1 MKPAF
6 LSSGIAHPAPITWR
20 VMKVLVTGGAGYIG
34 SITSEI
40 LLDEGHEVVIFDNL
54 GRGHRE
60 AVDARAE
67 FIEGDLRNREDI
79 RKAMGSVLPD
89 AVMHFAAFA
98 LVGESMQDPML
109 YFRNNVLGG
118 INLVESMIERGVKRI
133 IFSSTCATY
142 GQPERMP
149 MTEDLPQRPT
159 NPYGES
165 KLMLEKVLSWEQER
179 RGLQPVFLR
188 YFNAAGATEKLGED
202 HDPESHLIPNV
213 LAVALGKKKSVGI
226 FGDDYETPDGTY
238 IRDYIHIV
246 DLAQAHIIA
255 LTGSQTGAFNLG
267 NGDGYSVKQVVEV
280 AREVTGHAIPAELA
294 PRRPGDP
301 ARLIAAADK
310 AKTVLGWKPKYPE
323 MRTIVQ
329 HAWDW
334 HRTHPNGYRK

>member
-226 FGDDYETPDGTY
+226 FGDDYETPDGTC

>member
-226 FGDDYETPDGTY
+226 FGDDYETPDGTC

-323 MRTIVQ
+323 LRTIVQ

>member
-1 MKPAF
+1 
-6 LSSGIAHPAPITWR
+6 
-20 VMKVLVTGGAGYIG
+20 MKVLVTGGAGYIG

-54 GRGHRE
+54 ERGHRE
-60 AVDARAE
+60 AVDARAKL
-67 FIEGDLRNREDI
+67 IMGDLRNREDI
-79 RKAMGSVLPD
+79 RGAMRDARPD

-118 INLVESMIERGVKRI
+118 INLVESMIERGVKKI

-142 GQPERMP
+142 GQPDRMP
-149 MTEDLPQRPT
+149 MTEDIPQRPT

-165 KLMLEKVLSWEQER
+165 KLMLEKVLTWEQER

-188 YFNAAGATEKLGED
+188 YFNACGATQKLGED

-226 FGDDYETPDGTY
+226 FGDDYPTPDGTC

-246 DLAQAHIIA
+246 DLAQAHILA
-255 LTGSQTGAFNLG
+255 LTGDHTGAFNLG

-280 AREVTGHAIPAELA
+280 AREVSGHPIPAEVA

-301 ARLIAAADK
+301 ARLIAGADK
-310 AKTVLGWKPKYPE
+310 AKKVLGWKPRYPE
-323 MRTIVQ
+323 IRTIVE
-329 HAWDW
+329 HAWNW
-334 HRTHPNGYRK
+334 HKAHPNGYAK

>member
-1 MKPAF
+1 
-6 LSSGIAHPAPITWR
+6 
-20 VMKVLVTGGAGYIG
+20 MKVLVTGGAGYIG

-165 KLMLEKVLSWEQER
+165 KLMLEKVLNWEQER

-226 FGDDYETPDGTY
+226 FGDDYETPDGTC

-323 MRTIVQ
+323 LRTIVQ
-329 HAWDW
+329 HAWNW

>member
-1 MKPAF
+1 
-6 LSSGIAHPAPITWR
+6 
-20 VMKVLVTGGAGYIG
+20 MKVLVTGGAGYIG

-226 FGDDYETPDGTY
+226 FGDDYETPDGTC